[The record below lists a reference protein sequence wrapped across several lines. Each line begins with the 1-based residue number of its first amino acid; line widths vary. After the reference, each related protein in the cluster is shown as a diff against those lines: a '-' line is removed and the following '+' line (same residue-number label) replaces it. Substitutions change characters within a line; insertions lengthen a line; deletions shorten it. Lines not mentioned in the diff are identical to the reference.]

1 MVPGLVSAPTARAD
15 EGIWIEAT
23 ARATLAGAIALRR
36 WDDEAAFSARE
47 LCLVARRGLCRQ
59 MDGGLSAAMEHQE
72 STRGGGRSVVVVWV
86 TGGSWKAERG
96 GLEGLCVL
104 GKNDCGYGCGL
115 HCSRDGARSQR
126 ALGTRVSW
134 GKALA
139 IYSAQDKQSRH
150 T

>member
-59 MDGGLSAAMEHQE
+59 MDGGLSAAMEHQ
-72 STRGGGRSVVVVWV
+72 
-86 TGGSWKAERG
+86 
-96 GLEGLCVL
+96 
-104 GKNDCGYGCGL
+104 
-115 HCSRDGARSQR
+115 
-126 ALGTRVSW
+126 
-134 GKALA
+134 
-139 IYSAQDKQSRH
+139 
-150 T
+150 